1 MERGTNM
8 LGLQYFSFDE
18 LWSPWFFFFMT
29 ALVILYFYLAGP
41 WKEKHAPQEP
51 KVTGLQKTLFVSG
64 MIMLYMAMGGPL
76 QLLGHMMFTFHMI
89 CMAMA
94 YLMASP
100 LLLLGIPAFMWK
112 RFFRASFWSRLSWA
126 LHPIL
131 TLVLFNVLFSI
142 YHVPVVH
149 DYVMLHF
156 TIHRLF
162 YLVLF
167 VTSLMMWWQIAC
179 PVPEWNRL
187 TDLRKMAYIFASG
200 MLLTPACAL
209 IIFSSTSMYATYSD
223 PEVWAKAMGYCIG
236 GGNASLLLTKF
247 SGPTFFN
254 IMSSP
259 AEDQQLGG
267 IVMKL
272 VQEVMF
278 GCILAYV
285 FFNWFKREHR
295 DTDDEIQGNG
305 ALS

>member
-1 MERGTNM
+1 M

-51 KVTGLQKTLFVSG
+51 KVTGLQKTMFVSG
-64 MIMLYMAMGGPL
+64 MVFLYLALGGPL
-76 QLLGHMMFTFHMI
+76 QLLGHMMFTFHMVN
-89 CMAMA
+89 MSLA
-94 YLMASP
+94 YLIAPP
-100 LLLLGIPAFMWK
+100 LLLLGIPAYMWR
-112 RFFRASFWSRLSWA
+112 RFFRASFWSKLGWTM
-126 LHPIL
+126 HPIF
-131 TLVLFNVLFSI
+131 TLVFFNMIFSV
-142 YHVPVVH
+142 YHVPDIH

-156 TIHRLF
+156 TIHRIF

-167 VTSLMMWWQIAC
+167 ITSMMMWWQIAC

-209 IIFSSTSMYATYSD
+209 IIFSGSTMYATYSD
-223 PEVWAKAMGYCIG
+223 PDVWAKAMGYCIG
-236 GGNASLLLTKF
+236 GGNASLLLSKF
-247 SGPTFFN
+247 SGPSFFN
-254 IMSSP
+254 LLSSP

-272 VQEVMF
+272 VQELMY

-285 FFNWFKREHR
+285 FFQWYKKEHG
-295 DTDDEIQGNG
+295 DAKDDEIPDNG
-305 ALS
+305 ALN